1 MDEDADMCLY
11 IMRIPHEM
19 KGFDIISFSHT
30 MSIYVQRPSCFVRI
44 KMTRNFEWGLIHFE
58 DLTLIFLGTF
68 VDPKIFQRFG
78 TIF

>member
-44 KMTRNFEWGLIHFE
+44 KMTRNFEV
-58 DLTLIFLGTF
+58 GTDTF
-68 VDPKIFQRFG
+68 
-78 TIF
+78 